1 MNAIKLSEI
10 IKYQYYSMPK
20 ELFNGVYNTLSLEA
34 KMIYTL
40 FIDRLELSK
49 KNNWINENG
58 EVYLVFKREDIAKK
72 LSLTDKTVSK
82 SIKELKNLNLVFEE
96 RRGLGKPNLIYIG
109 KLNSEIQ
116 DTKNLQFSNQNISD
130 SGYRKNP
137 KQESEYFRANNTDI
151 NKTNMSDTDVSQ
163 SVESEELE
171 KIKEKCEL
179 ELLEETDLNG
189 NVDYRKRNMVE
200 NAIELLYYS
209 TSISVN
215 NAIIPQEIIRKKL
228 KLLNGAII
236 CYAIGKIENN
246 LKNTTNFSN
255 SSKYIMSCLYNAI
268 NEYFSDSEIQYQID
282 KSAQNS

>member
-1 MNAIKLSEI
+1 
-10 IKYQYYSMPK
+10 
-20 ELFNGVYNTLSLEA
+20 
-34 KMIYTL
+34 
-40 FIDRLELSK
+40 
-49 KNNWINENG
+49 
-58 EVYLVFKREDIAKK
+58 
-72 LSLTDKTVSK
+72 
-82 SIKELKNLNLVFEE
+82 
-96 RRGLGKPNLIYIG
+96 
-109 KLNSEIQ
+109 
-116 DTKNLQFSNQNISD
+116 
-130 SGYRKNP
+130 
-137 KQESEYFRANNTDI
+137 
-151 NKTNMSDTDVSQ
+151 MSDTDVSQ

>member
-209 TSISVN
+209 TSISV
-215 NAIIPQEIIRKKL
+215 IPQEIIRKKL